1 MAIAFSTG
9 VVTMNRFQS
18 PTKLRRPALPQI
30 NSGSLLQ
37 GENVMKLF
45 NLKNTVIGSIVGSF
59 LLFGAI
65 GSASAQNY
73 NEEYREWQAAQ
84 RRAQEEYRDY
94 QRTRSRADYRD
105 WQQAQ
110 RQAQREYLE
119 YQRTSRY
126 GNRNVYSNR
135 NANSRYYRVY
145 RNGSY
150 YQTDSRGAELLR
162 QAVNS
167 GYRQGF
173 QQGQMDARYG
183 RNSGYYG
190 NNVYRTG
197 TYGYQSYVDR
207 SQYQYYFQQG
217 FQRGYEDGFNNQYR
231 YGYRSNNGL
240 NILGNILN
248 GILSITQD

>member
-1 MAIAFSTG
+1 MRSIS
-9 VVTMNRFQS
+9 
-18 PTKLRRPALPQI
+18 LR
-30 NSGSLLQ
+30 
-37 GENVMKLF
+37 
-45 NLKNTVIGSIVGSF
+45 NTIVGSILGSF
-59 LLFGAI
+59 VLLGAV

-73 NEEYREWQAAQ
+73 NEEYREWQQAQ

-94 QRTRSRADYRD
+94 LRSRSRADYRD

-110 RQAQREYLE
+110 RHAQREYAE
-119 YQRTSRY
+119 YQRSAVSNNRY
-126 GNRNVYSNR
+126 NRGYNRNMNTGR
-135 NANSRYYRVY
+135 FYRVY

-173 QQGQMDARYG
+173 QQGQLDARYG
-183 RNSGYYG
+183 RTGNYYG
-190 NNVYRTG
+190 NNMYRSG

-231 YGYRSNNGL
+231 YGTRSNNGL
-240 NILGNILN
+240 NILGNILS
-248 GILSITQD
+248 GILNITQQ

>member
-1 MAIAFSTG
+1 
-9 VVTMNRFQS
+9 
-18 PTKLRRPALPQI
+18 
-30 NSGSLLQ
+30 
-37 GENVMKLF
+37 MKLF
-45 NLKNTVIGSIVGSF
+45 SLKNTVIGSILGSF
-59 LLFGAI
+59 LLLGAA

-73 NEEYREWQAAQ
+73 NEEYREWQEAQ

-94 QRTRSRADYRD
+94 LRTRSRSDYRD

-110 RQAQREYLE
+110 RQAQREYAE
-119 YQRTSRY
+119 YRRTAGSNNRYVNRRGGSRW
-126 GNRNVYSNR
+126 
-135 NANSRYYRVY
+135 YRIN

-150 YQTDSRGAELLR
+150 YQTDYRGAELLR

-173 QQGQMDARYG
+173 QQGQIDARYG
-183 RNSGYYG
+183 RNSSYYG
-190 NNVYRTG
+190 NNIYRSG

-248 GILSITQD
+248 GILSISQQ